1 LNLNELN
8 YSTGFLSASDFKKSK
23 IVVEK
28 ILKKVYLWFVR
39 LSNKLNRRLKAQDAD
54 FFVTMK
60 KIYLHRAKN
69 QIARPNTIRGINK
82 QIVLNYVRDRAP
94 ISRAE
99 IARETALQRST
110 VSAIVEDLQDAG
122 LIEEIGTGDSSGGRK
137 PTLLKIRTGVPVAIG
152 IDITPRL
159 TTIATADLS
168 GQILEKETFPTS
180 PDAAQMSEQVIDKVT
195 KYARLHYKY
204 KLEVGISVPGI
215 ADQVS
220 GNIVYIPYFQWSNWD
235 ISSQITEHTGLPVI
249 VDNDANAVALAE
261 LWFGEERIRKH
272 RNFITVL
279 VGDGIG
285 TGIIFEGQVYR
296 GEKGA
301 AGEFGHM
308 IVGEKAPVECSC
320 GSRVCWEAHAS
331 EKATVF
337 RYQQMI
343 NGAGKT
349 DDINFEQL
357 LKLAHEG
364 KPEATKALKES
375 GKYLGIGISNLI
387 VGFSPQAVV
396 ISGNIVKAWS
406 LIKDEIQLLAE
417 RSVRQGL
424 ARPTIMASSLVDN
437 PTLRGALSLVLARK
451 FASAN

>member
-1 LNLNELN
+1 
-8 YSTGFLSASDFKKSK
+8 
-23 IVVEK
+23 
-28 ILKKVYLWFVR
+28 
-39 LSNKLNRRLKAQDAD
+39 
-54 FFVTMK
+54 MK

-110 VSAIVEDLQDAG
+110 VSAIVDDLHDAG
-122 LIEEIGTGDSSGGRK
+122 LIEEIGTGDSTGGRK

-180 PDAAQMSEQVIDKVT
+180 PDADRMSEQIVAKVT
-195 KYARLHYKY
+195 KYAKLHNKY
-204 KLEVGISVPGI
+204 DLEVGISVPGI
-215 ADQVS
+215 ADQAS
-220 GNIVYIPYFQWSNWD
+220 GNVVYIPYFQWSNWD
-235 ISSQITEHTGLPVI
+235 ITRQITEQTGLPVV

-261 LWFGEERIRKH
+261 LWFGEEKIRKH

-279 VGDGIG
+279 VADGIG
-285 TGIIFEGQVYR
+285 TGIIFDGQVYR

-308 IVGEKAPVECSC
+308 IVGDNAPVQCSC

-331 EKATVF
+331 EKASVY
-337 RYQQMI
+337 RYQMS
-343 NGAGKT
+343 NGTTK
-349 DDINFEQL
+349 DSDINFEQL
-357 LKLAHEG
+357 IKLAHEG
-364 KPEATKALKES
+364 KPHATKALKES

-396 ISGNIVKAWS
+396 ISGNIVKAWA
-406 LIKDEIQLLAE
+406 LIKDEIQSLAE

-424 ARPTIMASSLVDN
+424 GRPTITASSLGDS
-437 PTLRGALSLVLARK
+437 PTLIGSLSLVLARK